1 MRTVIALFEDL
12 AEARR
17 TAKDLAQSGLSLDQI
32 SVVSPETAPTS
43 GTTVD
48 LPLDTM
54 NLSGVGE
61 VAACGP
67 MIEYMRS
74 AAATEPGTLTDVL
87 VRMGLSDQDAQRF
100 VDGIKHGYTLE
111 SAIVDDDKAQQAH
124 QIMQDH
130 LSAQKGAKPSGDTR
144 ASSGDTQ
151 TSAGTQAAAGGTR
164 VSSGDTRASAGT
176 TQASSGSTQASSSD
190 TQVSSD
196 RTTGPAD
203 LSRADEGDVEVIEV
217 VDVIEPLP
225 SFDVSSYE
233 DHFTTNYGSSEGAD
247 INQYRPAYQYGA
259 RADFGGGDWD
269 SVEAKAQSG
278 WEEKNPGTWDRFKNA
293 IKHAWERA
301 KSEIKS

>member
-54 NLSGVGE
+54 NLSGIGE

-111 SAIVDDDKAQQAH
+111 SAIVEDDKAQQAH

-130 LSAQKGAKPSGDTR
+130 LSAQKGAPPVGDTR

-151 TSAGTQAAAGGTR
+151 TSAGTAQA
-164 VSSGDTRASAGT
+164 SSGDTQESRGT
-176 TQASSGSTQASSSD
+176 TQASSADTQGSVGTAQASAGDTQASSAA
-190 TQVSSD
+190 T
-196 RTTGPAD
+196 RPANV
-203 LSRADEGDVEVIEV
+203 DEEEVIEV
-217 VDVIEPLP
+217 IDVIEPVTA
-225 SFDVSSYE
+225 FDLSSYE
-233 DHFTTNYGSSEGAD
+233 DHFNTNYGSAQGSD
-247 INQYRPAYQYGA
+247 IGQYGPAYQYGA
-259 RADFGGGDWD
+259 RGDFGGGDWD
-269 SVEAKAQSG
+269 SVESKAQSG

-293 IKHAWERA
+293 VKHAWERA